1 MPFRGDRLR
10 RRRLDLGISQEELAS
25 QLQTVQNHISRLET
39 GKVEPSTDML
49 ERLSKALNTSVD
61 YLMGLADSPDKIAN
75 ESELS
80 DEEKLLLQAIRD
92 GLWDVILEYAARELR
107 EERAKEKRL
116 GDLRRAST

>member
-10 RRRLDLGISQEELAS
+10 HRRLELGLSQEELAS
-25 QLQTVQNHISRLET
+25 QLQTVQHHVSRLET

-107 EERAKEKRL
+107 EERAKEKRF